1 MPGGGVRRGVDCLA
15 AAGEFCTGLRGAEM
29 GVCGIESPSLSD
41 IIKRWAPAAFVA
53 QTGTFALRGEEDG
66 IKDIGRAG
74 SDILVQIFAATPRT
88 ALALG
93 NCEGIARH
101 LF

>member
-1 MPGGGVRRGVDCLA
+1 MRRGVDCLA

-74 SDILVQIFAATPRT
+74 SEATHPRSDFRATPRT
-88 ALALG
+88 AVALG
-93 NCEGIARH
+93 LCEGIARH